1 MKQRK
6 ITEQTE
12 QKVNKKGTSASTMA
26 GSAVKKMKKKLSN
39 TGEGGGAGVSG
50 AGGGESEVGSVGVD
64 REVGATGEVGK
75 AYTADTADCA
85 DGEIGAV
92 GSIDEVGEVDEVGS
106 IDEVGEVDEV
116 GAVGE
121 GLHGKEKI
129 NTYFQAIQKRGENLF
144 VPYIVA
150 GDGGLERLAEQIT
163 LLEQSGVAAIELGMP
178 FSDPVADG
186 PTIQKAGMRALDAG
200 ITLEKVLDMLEKT
213 RATRKVPIILMTYV
227 NPIFAY
233 GVETFARRCKEAGVD
248 GLIVPDVPME
258 EETLLTGALDKFDVA
273 FIRLVALTSTE
284 ERMRQLAER
293 SEGFLYA
300 VSVRGTTGA
309 RANYED
315 TVASYLQKLKNLSPV
330 PVLAGFGV
338 SNASQAKELSQ
349 HCDGVIVGSTIVD
362 LFHKGKDDQ
371 VRELVADSLVRGR

>member
-50 AGGGESEVGSVGVD
+50 AGGGESEIGAVGVD

-300 VSVRGTTGA
+300 VAVRGTTGA

>member
-12 QKVNKKGTSASTMA
+12 QKVNKKGTSASTMT

-85 DGEIGAV
+85 DGEI
-92 GSIDEVGEVDEVGS
+92 
-106 IDEVGEVDEV
+106 

-273 FIRLVALTSTE
+273 FIRLIALTSTE

-300 VSVRGTTGA
+300 VAVRGTTGA

>member
-50 AGGGESEVGSVGVD
+50 AGGGESEIGAVGVD

-92 GSIDEVGEVDEVGS
+92 GSIDEVGEVDEVGG
-106 IDEVGEVDEV
+106 IDEAGEVDEVGGIDEAGEVDEV
-116 GAVGE
+116 GAVGAVGE
-121 GLHGKEKI
+121 GLHGREKI
-129 NTYFQAIQKRGENLF
+129 NTYFQAIQKRGEKLF

-163 LLEQSGVAAIELGMP
+163 LLEQSGVAAIEIGMP

-273 FIRLVALTSTE
+273 FIRLVA
-284 ERMRQLAER
+284 
-293 SEGFLYA
+293 
-300 VSVRGTTGA
+300 
-309 RANYED
+309 
-315 TVASYLQKLKNLSPV
+315 
-330 PVLAGFGV
+330 
-338 SNASQAKELSQ
+338 
-349 HCDGVIVGSTIVD
+349 
-362 LFHKGKDDQ
+362 
-371 VRELVADSLVRGR
+371 

>member
-12 QKVNKKGTSASTMA
+12 QKVNKKGTSASTMT

-92 GSIDEVGEVDEVGS
+92 GSIDEVGEVDEVGG
-106 IDEVGEVDEV
+106 IDEAGEVDEV

-300 VSVRGTTGA
+300 VAVRGTTGA